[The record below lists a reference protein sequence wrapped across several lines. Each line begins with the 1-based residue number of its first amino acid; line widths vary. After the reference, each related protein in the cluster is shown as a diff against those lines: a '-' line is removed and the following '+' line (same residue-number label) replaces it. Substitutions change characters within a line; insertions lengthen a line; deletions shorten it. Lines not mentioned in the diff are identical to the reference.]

1 LKKDLLGVQLLE
13 LGFFEPET
21 RNPKLETRNPKLETS
36 NNRALTVFLMS
47 ESILIVDDERG
58 IRETLSAVLRDEG
71 FHADAV
77 ESGEECLKA
86 IARRAYGCVLL
97 DVWLPGISGLETLQQ
112 MRDANS
118 DVAVVIISGHGNIET
133 AVRATKLGAFDFI
146 EKPLS
151 IEKTV
156 LTIRNA
162 LRQRQLE
169 RANAEMSAE
178 LKEEY
183 EMVGESVAMR
193 ALRKQI
199 AVVAPTDGRVLISG
213 ESGAGKEL
221 VARAIH
227 AQSRR
232 AAAPFIEV
240 NSAAIP
246 EELIESELFGHVK
259 GSFTGATAAKKGKFE
274 LADGATLFLDEV
286 SDMSANVQAKVLRVL
301 EEQRFEPVGSN
312 TPINVDVR
320 VVAATNKR
328 LDEEIEK
335 GTFRSDLFFRLN
347 VIPFEVPP
355 LRERVED
362 VPLLI
367 DHFNRR
373 FAKAYGKK
381 PKVFDAEAIELMQR
395 YSWPGNV
402 RELRNTIERVVILH
416 QNHRVAV
423 TNLPAFGDSEPPA
436 SSYRFP
442 SFKEASDAYHREFIQ
457 RKLDEAEGNVS
468 RAAELMGIDRS
479 HLYRRMRA
487 LGISVRG
494 ERA

>member
-1 LKKDLLGVQLLE
+1 
-13 LGFFEPET
+13 
-21 RNPKLETRNPKLETS
+21 
-36 NNRALTVFLMS
+36 MS

-71 FHADAV
+71 FSPDAV
-77 ESGEECLKA
+77 ATGEECLKA
-86 IARRAYGCVLL
+86 IGQRAYGCVLL

-112 MRDANS
+112 MRDLNCDA
-118 DVAVVIISGHGNIET
+118 AVVIISGHGNVET

-156 LTIRNA
+156 LTVRNA

-169 RANAEMSAE
+169 LVNQELAAE
-178 LKEEY
+178 LKAEY
-183 EMVGESVAMR
+183 AMIGESVAMR

-232 AAAPFIEV
+232 AGAPFIEV

-259 GSFTGATAAKKGKFE
+259 GAFTGATGAKKGKFE

-312 TPINVDVR
+312 TPVSVDVR
-320 VVAATNKR
+320 VIAATNKR
-328 LDEEIEK
+328 LDDEIEK
-335 GTFRSDLFFRLN
+335 GMFRSDLYFRLN

-362 VPLLI
+362 VPVLVE
-367 DHFNRR
+367 HFNQR
-373 FAKAYGKK
+373 FAVAYGKK
-381 PKVFDAEAIELMQR
+381 PKQFDRKAIEAMQN

-402 RELRNTIERVVILH
+402 RELRNTIERIVIMH
-416 QNHRVAV
+416 TNSRVAV
-423 TNLPAFGDSEPPA
+423 KDLPAFGDAEPPA

-468 RAAELMGIDRS
+468 RAAEMMGIDRS

-487 LGISVRG
+487 LGINARG
-494 ERA
+494 

>member
-1 LKKDLLGVQLLE
+1 
-13 LGFFEPET
+13 
-21 RNPKLETRNPKLETS
+21 
-36 NNRALTVFLMS
+36 MS

-183 EMVGESVAMR
+183 EMVGASVAMR

-259 GSFTGATAAKKGKFE
+259 GAFTGATAVKKGKFE

-355 LRERVED
+355 LRERIED

-423 TNLPAFGDSEPPA
+423 TNLPAFGESEPPA

-457 RKLDEAEGNVS
+457 RKLDEADGNVS

>member
-1 LKKDLLGVQLLE
+1 M
-13 LGFFEPET
+13 P
-21 RNPKLETRNPKLETS
+21 
-36 NNRALTVFLMS
+36 

-71 FHADAV
+71 FSADAV
-77 ESGEECLKA
+77 ASGEECLKA

-97 DVWLPGISGLETLQQ
+97 DVWLPGINGLETLSH
-112 MRDANS
+112 MRDSNCDA
-118 DVAVVIISGHGNIET
+118 AVVIISGHGNVET

-151 IEKTV
+151 IERTV
-156 LTIRNA
+156 LTVRNA

-169 RANAEMSAE
+169 RANEEMSAE
-178 LKEEY
+178 LKAEY
-183 EMVGESVAMR
+183 AMVGESVGMR

-199 AVVAPTDGRVLISG
+199 TVVAPTDGRVLISG

-274 LADGATLFLDEV
+274 IADGATLFLDEV
-286 SDMSANVQAKVLRVL
+286 SDMSPNVQAKVLRVL

-312 TPINVDVR
+312 TPVSVDVR
-320 VVAATNKR
+320 VIAATNKR

-355 LRERVED
+355 LRDRLED

-367 DHFNRR
+367 DHFNQH
-373 FAKAYGKK
+373 FAKAHGKK
-381 PKVFDAEAIELMQR
+381 PKRFDAKAIEAMQR

-402 RELRNTIERVVILH
+402 RELRNTIERVMIMH
-416 QNHRVAV
+416 QPHKVGV
-423 TNLPAFGDSEPPA
+423 KDLPAFGDEEPPA

-457 RKLDEAEGNVS
+457 RKLDEAGGNVS

-487 LGISVRG
+487 LGLSARG
-494 ERA
+494 